1 MVKLAQ
7 AAKKVFGPN
16 ATIAITEALK
26 GSGHV
31 GKSQHKTGDAADF
44 YIGGISGSLRE
55 KYKKAYCF
63 TLAAMAADVI
73 DIGGLGIY
81 FKKDGKT
88 LSDKPHYDVRGR
100 NSAWKWIG
108 GKESKTSRKSKTA
121 IIDNNLLNLP
131 EEFIELAKSYRDE
144 L

>member
-1 MVKLAQ
+1 MRNGQLKPGINWLEIENRIRSGEKPYVVSKDFDISRQAIDKRARKL
-7 AAKKVFGPN
+7 
-16 ATIAITEALK
+16 
-26 GSGHV
+26 
-31 GKSQHKTGDAADF
+31 
-44 YIGGISGSLRE
+44 
-55 KYKKAYCF
+55 
-63 TLAAMAADVI
+63 
-73 DIGGLGIY
+73 GLGIY